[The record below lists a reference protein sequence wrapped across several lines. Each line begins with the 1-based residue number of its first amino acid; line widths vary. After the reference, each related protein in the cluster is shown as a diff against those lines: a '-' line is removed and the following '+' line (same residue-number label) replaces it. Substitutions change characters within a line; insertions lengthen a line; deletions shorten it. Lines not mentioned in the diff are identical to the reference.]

1 MITNAQRRRCRTK
14 VVATIGPASDNPEL
28 LRELLRSGMDVARL
42 NFSHGSHADHA
53 ARIERLRCA
62 ADEEDCPLAIM
73 QDLTGPRLRV
83 GRMHPDVLLSPG
95 QLLVLTADDLEGD
108 ARLVTISQ
116 AAVLCQQV
124 QAGDRI
130 LIDDGQLQLVVRRV
144 ADDHIETE
152 VVVGGPLRT
161 NKGINLPDTDLVLPP
176 LTAKDLADLSFG
188 LAAGVDYV
196 ALSFVGTASEVLD
209 LKARI
214 ATAGYDVPVI
224 AKIERRQAVENLE
237 SIVEAADAVMV
248 ARGDLALEIG
258 AERVPMVQKDI
269 IRVANERARPV
280 ITATQM
286 LESMI
291 DHPLPT
297 RAETSD
303 VANAILDGTDAVM
316 LSAETA
322 SGDYPVEAV
331 RQMKRIALEIE
342 RVLDY
347 ERLGGRGDDYGH
359 GSVPYAIS
367 GAAVQIAAAVDAAA
381 IIAMTSSGST
391 AQRVADRR
399 PRTPLYGA
407 TRSETAYRR
416 LALTWGVEPIRT
428 PPYETTDEMI
438 RVALATA
445 ESAGLVK
452 TGDLVVITSG
462 LPLGVSGTTNMVQ
475 VQRVGGGRA

>member
-1 MITNAQRRRCRTK
+1 MFDKVQRRHSRTK
-14 VVATIGPASDNPEL
+14 VVATIGPASDDPAR
-28 LRELLRSGMDVARL
+28 LRELLRAGMDVARL
-42 NFSHGSHADHA
+42 NFSHGTHADHA
-53 ARIERLRCA
+53 ARITRLRRA
-62 ADEEDCPLAIM
+62 AEAEDCPMAIM

-83 GRMHPDVLLSPG
+83 GRMRPNVLISPG
-95 QLLVLTADDLEGD
+95 QSLLLLAEDREGD
-108 ARLVTISQ
+108 AQGVTISL
-116 AAVLCQQV
+116 AEVLCRQV
-124 QAGDRI
+124 KSGDRI

-144 ADDHIETE
+144 AASHIETE

-161 NKGINLPDTDLVLPP
+161 SKGINLPDTDLRLPP

-196 ALSFVGTASEVLD
+196 ALSFVGAASEVLD

-214 ATAGYDVPVI
+214 AAAGHDVPVI

-258 AERVPMVQKDI
+258 AERVPVVQKDI

-291 DHPLPT
+291 EHPQPT

-322 SGDYPVEAV
+322 SGAYPVEAV
-331 RQMKRIALEIE
+331 QQMKRIALEIE
-342 RVLDY
+342 RVLDH
-347 ERLGGRGDDYGH
+347 ERLSARGDDYGH
-359 GSVPYAIS
+359 GSVTYAIS
-367 GAAVQIAAAVDAAA
+367 GAAVRIAVAVDAAA
-381 IIAMTSSGST
+381 IIAMTTSGST

-399 PRTPLYGA
+399 PRMPLYGA
-407 TRSETAYRR
+407 TRDEATYRR

-428 PPYETTDEMI
+428 PAYETTDEMI
-438 RVALATA
+438 RVALATV
-445 ESAGLVK
+445 ETAGLVK
-452 TGDLVVITSG
+452 IGDLVVITSG
-462 LPLGVSGTTNMVQ
+462 LPHGVSGTTNMVQ
-475 VQRVGGGRA
+475 VQRVGGGRP